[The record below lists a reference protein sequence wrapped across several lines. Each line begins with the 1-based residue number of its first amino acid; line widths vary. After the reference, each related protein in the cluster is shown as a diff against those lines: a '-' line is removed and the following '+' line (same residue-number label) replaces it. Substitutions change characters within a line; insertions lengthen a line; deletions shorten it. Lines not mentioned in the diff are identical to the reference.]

1 MTDIL
6 VMEFDAPQAQEIYH
20 SVNRMLGMDD
30 QAAAQMDWPDGMLS
44 HVAAES
50 GDRLLVVEEWESQ
63 AAQDAF
69 MQSRLGPA
77 FEKASVPPPTRV
89 EWLNQLGGMHRD

>member
-1 MTDIL
+1 MADIL
-6 VMEFDAPQAQEIYH
+6 VMEFDAPQAQEIYQ
-20 SVNRMLGMDD
+20 SVSHHLGLDGAPE
-30 QAAAQMDWPDGMLS
+30 QVEWPAGMIS

-50 GDRLLVVEEWESQ
+50 GNRLVVVEEWESQ

-77 FEKASVPPPTRV
+77 IEKASAPPPTRV
-89 EWLNQLGGMHRD
+89 EWLNQVGGMHRD